1 MRAQKQRSAMELSS
15 EVANLKQQRNKDQ
28 DDVRLLKVE
37 MQKLDQAF
45 KKYRQIVPKGHNNV
59 KVELPDF
66 VKMAQTDGVSTE
78 EIILEVSK
86 VKNLL
91 QIETQNFIRQH
102 QQE

>member
-1 MRAQKQRSAMELSS
+1 M
-15 EVANLKQQRNKDQ
+15 
-28 DDVRLLKVE
+28 RLLKVE